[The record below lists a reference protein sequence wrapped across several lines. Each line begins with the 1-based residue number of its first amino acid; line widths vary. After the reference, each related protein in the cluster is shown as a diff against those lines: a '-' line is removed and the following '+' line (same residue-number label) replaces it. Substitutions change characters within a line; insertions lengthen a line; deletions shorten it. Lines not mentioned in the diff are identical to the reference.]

1 MPCLTGLEGI
11 PDTRTTK
18 ERKAME
24 AERERED
31 KKWRKEEQRR
41 LQMIKDELDKEM
53 SEGRLENLF
62 FNSPM
67 TVFLCKTMDIIV
79 SNF

>member
-41 LQMIKDELDKEM
+41 LQMIKDELDNAK
-53 SEGRLENLF
+53 RF
-62 FNSPM
+62 YYQR
-67 TVFLCKTMDIIV
+67 KTCFRGMLRYNQKGTIW
-79 SNF
+79 